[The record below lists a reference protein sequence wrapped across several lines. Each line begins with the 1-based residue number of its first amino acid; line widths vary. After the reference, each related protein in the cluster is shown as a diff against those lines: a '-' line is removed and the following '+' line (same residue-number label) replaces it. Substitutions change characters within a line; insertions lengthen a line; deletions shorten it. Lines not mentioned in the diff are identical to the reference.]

1 MKVKILFVL
10 YLSVVVSLFF
20 YSYTQVDLG
29 LTLSTNSF
37 LFSIQRAFQYIG
49 YFQRPLS
56 TDFFISILFFL
67 FLFYLLFLKLAEKK
81 LLTKKQVWTL
91 IFVTSFILTFSY
103 NAFSYDLFNYIFYG
117 KIVVYYHQNPY
128 LYKPLDYPKDPM
140 LSFMHWTHATYPYG
154 PVWLGFVIPLFFIGV
169 KFLST
174 FFLFKIFITSAFLG
188 TSYFIGKILQKIKP
202 QDEIFSLVFFSFN
215 PLVLIESLVSSH
227 NDIWMVFLAIL
238 SLYLLISKKRALSFL
253 TLLLSIGIKFGT
265 VFLVPLWIVIAFFQ
279 KKGKSMDWD
288 KLFLIGFSPIIVAI
302 LLSSNRTNFQ
312 PWYFLYI
319 LPYAAFLSKKYYVLI
334 PSVILSLT
342 GLLMYVPFLYTGNWN
357 PPIPMLLSVFI
368 LVGLGLSI
376 VGVLGFK
383 MVKYA
388 HA

>member
-1 MKVKILFVL
+1 
-10 YLSVVVSLFF
+10 
-20 YSYTQVDLG
+20 
-29 LTLSTNSF
+29 
-37 LFSIQRAFQYIG
+37 
-49 YFQRPLS
+49 
-56 TDFFISILFFL
+56 
-67 FLFYLLFLKLAEKK
+67 
-81 LLTKKQVWTL
+81 
-91 IFVTSFILTFSY
+91 
-103 NAFSYDLFNYIFYG
+103 
-117 KIVVYYHQNPY
+117 
-128 LYKPLDYPKDPM
+128 
-140 LSFMHWTHATYPYG
+140 
-154 PVWLGFVIPLFFIGV
+154 
-169 KFLST
+169 
-174 FFLFKIFITSAFLG
+174 
-188 TSYFIGKILQKIKP
+188 
-202 QDEIFSLVFFSFN
+202 
-215 PLVLIESLVSSH
+215 
-227 NDIWMVFLAIL
+227 
-238 SLYLLISKKRALSFL
+238 
-253 TLLLSIGIKFGT
+253 
-265 VFLVPLWIVIAFFQ
+265 
-279 KKGKSMDWD
+279 MDWD